1 MGFCCTSL
9 DSCEQVI
16 CTIVVLGALVTV
28 GLLLAWHVYLLLHN
42 KTTIEYHEG
51 VRARWLAE
59 KAGQHYRHP
68 YDVGVFTNLSMALG
82 HSVACWLC
90 PTATGHLGSG
100 LQFRTFSDDL
110 AHTQQ
115 SLSHGWIA
123 SPLKVAITT
132 CNQWLKSRFRGW
144 VWQLK
149 KMIWMVWRSEVLGFF
164 QHRGSFHNEVTR

>member
-1 MGFCCTSL
+1 VKGKRFEGLLKFMGSCCTSL

-82 HSVACWLC
+82 HNVACWLC

-100 LQFRTFSDDL
+100 LRFRTFSDDL
-110 AHTQQ
+110 SHTQQ
-115 SLSHGWIA
+115 SLSHG
-123 SPLKVAITT
+123 
-132 CNQWLKSRFRGW
+132 
-144 VWQLK
+144 
-149 KMIWMVWRSEVLGFF
+149 
-164 QHRGSFHNEVTR
+164 